1 MTSSDLLKLE
11 GSAVAKPT
19 QAGSGYVMIIPSQE
33 GLKKE
38 ESREGETLDEIP
50 GANAELPCCPESIP
64 LYKEIA
70 PFTWT

>member
-50 GANAELPCCPESIP
+50 GANAELFDLVVRNQF
-64 LYKEIA
+64 LYIRR
-70 PFTWT
+70 